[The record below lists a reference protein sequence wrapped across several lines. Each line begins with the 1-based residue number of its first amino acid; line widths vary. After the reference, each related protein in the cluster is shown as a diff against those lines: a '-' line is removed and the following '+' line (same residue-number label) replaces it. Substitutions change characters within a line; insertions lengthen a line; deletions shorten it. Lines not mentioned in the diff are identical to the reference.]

1 MHCPDCDYQ
10 NPEEAKF
17 CNECGCHLVE
27 TLDSAEA
34 ALQTE
39 SERKH
44 VSIMFSDLSGY
55 TAMNEKL
62 DPEEVK
68 EIMSQIFGEIT
79 RIIKKYDVIL
89 QQKSGVGFKPLFYYP
104 NIPTHNLPVI
114 YNH

>member
-27 TLDSAEA
+27 TLDTAEA

-44 VSIMFSDLSGY
+44 VTIMFSDLSGY

-62 DPEEVK
+62 DPEEIRKLLDKDRDLDKLLEKMKKDGGRSEGKPPPTVK
-68 EIMSQIFGEIT
+68 W
-79 RIIKKYDVIL
+79 
-89 QQKSGVGFKPLFYYP
+89 
-104 NIPTHNLPVI
+104 
-114 YNH
+114 